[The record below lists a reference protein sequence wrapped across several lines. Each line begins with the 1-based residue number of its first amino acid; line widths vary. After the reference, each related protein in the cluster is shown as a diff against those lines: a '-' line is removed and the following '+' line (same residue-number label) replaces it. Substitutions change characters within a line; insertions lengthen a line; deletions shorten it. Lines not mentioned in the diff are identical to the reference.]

1 MVKSLVNNMI
11 VWAEAMEK
19 GETAKKARHKGH
31 IE

>member
-19 GETAKKARHKGH
+19 GDVAKRARHKGH
-31 IE
+31 VE